1 MRKLFTSLKAVVGAA
16 LIASM
21 TLAASCSY
29 DDSAINN
36 RVNKVEEAIKAL
48 EDRVKALED
57 HATAVD
63 KLIDELVVVTDV
75 TVDGDKTT
83 VTLSDGTSFVV
94 YGACD
99 TLQYRVVDGV
109 LEVSADGETWVA
121 VEQTSDCVIVGV
133 VVNDDN
139 TVTFTLANGQEF
151 TVAKAEVIEFAATR
165 GQVYVAAGTTKDVNF
180 TINDAVVDI
189 NVMNQP
195 FGWSATVAEA
205 TEVEGGNNG
214 GGAAPMPLAAGGTD
228 YVLQITGPTKDLVN
242 AGFAAKEGVV
252 SVHFN
257 TAAGACKVLKVDV
270 NLAEVTLTVDKNG
283 VVTITNTMVEMY
295 SGHQGDYL
303 DFADYYIG
311 IMPKARYE
319 EYGNAALREGFYWGD
334 YEGGSVTTKRSTG
347 LSSYNTLYE
356 EGVVEVEVTTLT
368 VDQLGNCFWPTY
380 TFNYG
385 EESIIFIS
393 MESEVVDYYE
403 VPLLDNA
410 IMVEYKKALVDAQL
424 VEGSATWNNVTYNMS
439 LAGYSMYVV
448 GWISD
453 VEAQDYMMN
462 MGYENIE
469 DFLAAY
475 IPGYG
480 LMSAG
485 AIIGGTILDE
495 EVELASLAEMSLGGW
510 APEIASDTTY
520 HFFIYP
526 FNAVT
531 EMDLYTHEF
540 DPANLYYFGTFETA
554 PLVAG
559 DFEVNVECNVTKLAE
574 KEVYVDVT
582 FDGDYKVYYNWF
594 DSPSYDQE
602 QTIATILSDVY
613 TVSLDVYAGETEE
626 FSKYMYYG
634 LPDPLY
640 LAMLIINENGEY
652 VYVEEEMVYIEPVLP
667 VVEILTFEYLGR
679 SQDLDDNES
688 TSGGDY
694 VYALTC
700 ADETEYTMGF
710 YWEFA
715 ETDGTLK
722 EGVYTYCTNYLD
734 YMSSYW
740 SGFVV
745 LGDTYY
751 YDSTVT
757 VTAETITWK
766 IPGEVQYVYTFG
778 AEGGEEPV
786 EPEEPEEPAIV
797 ELVSASAAPAA
808 SNFIGGTGYDVTFL
822 DAEGN
827 AIVFQVQT
835 KGNAYLREGSW
846 NDQEY
851 SWSDV
856 GYINSVV
863 WPGVIYPWPYEM
875 EVEVVDGAYYIV
887 LATMDWEA
895 EGQPVYQAYFN
906 GQIEG
911 MTLPVEEEEVETELP
926 NCENLT
932 LQLCTADDYESIG
945 FSAGYGDIRL
955 VDAEGKNYINIE
967 INDQSVVTCSYV
979 HSGNPTGTS
988 MAPGT
993 IYEGNTYVSY
1003 SGPAPLTTQTPKVSG
1018 GTMDVVVDG
1027 DNCTI
1032 TINFTLQDGNTF
1044 TGTYTG
1050 VKPF

>member
-1 MRKLFTSLKAVVGAA
+1 M
-16 LIASM
+16 
-21 TLAASCSY
+21 
-29 DDSAINN
+29 
-36 RVNKVEEAIKAL
+36 

-121 VEQTSDCVIVGV
+121 VDSSSDCVIVGV

-270 NLAEVTLTVDKNG
+270 NLAEVTLSVDKNG

-453 VEAQDYMMN
+453 NEAQDYMMN

-485 AIIGGTILDE
+485 AIIGGTIIDE

-531 EMDLYTHEF
+531 EMDLYTHQF
-540 DPANLYYFGTFETA
+540 DAANLYYFGTFETA

-652 VYVEEEMVYIEPVLP
+652 VFVEEEMVYVEPVLP

-740 SGFVV
+740 SGFAV

-766 IPGEVQYVYTFG
+766 IPEVVKYVYTFG

-786 EPEEPEEPAIV
+786 DPEEPEEPEEPAIV

-822 DAEGN
+822 DVEGN

-851 SWSDV
+851 SWSEV

-863 WPGVIYPWPYEM
+863 WPGVSNPWPYEM

-887 LATMDWEA
+887 LATMDWDA

-932 LQLCTADDYESIG
+932 LQLCTAEGYTSLG
-945 FSAGYGDIRL
+945 MGGYGDIRL

-967 INDQSVVTCSYV
+967 INDQPVVTCSYV
-979 HSGNPTGTS
+979 HSGDPTGTS
-988 MAPGT
+988 MDPGT

-1003 SGPAPLTTQTPKVSG
+1003 SGPAPLTTETPKVSG